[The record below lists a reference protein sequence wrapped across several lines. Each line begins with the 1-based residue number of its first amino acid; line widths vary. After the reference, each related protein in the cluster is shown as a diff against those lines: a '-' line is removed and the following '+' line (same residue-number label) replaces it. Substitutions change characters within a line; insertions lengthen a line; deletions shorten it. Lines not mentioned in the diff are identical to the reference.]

1 MRDKIEEKLSNL
13 TDLSDKYNTLDEG
26 LSVDFYKGMKI
37 YYSISP
43 KFNPEDN
50 LKFKEPIIDKSL
62 EIEVIDDSPDEE
74 EEEAEEVPPQ
84 EQVLAEGEEIKPKEK
99 PIRKISKY
107 IFRNYFRKLIKIN

>member
-1 MRDKIEEKLSNL
+1 MRDKIDEKLSNL

-26 LSVDFYKGMKI
+26 LSFDFYKGMKI
-37 YYSISP
+37 YYSINP
-43 KFNPEDN
+43 KFNAEDY
-50 LKFKEPIIDKSL
+50 LKFKEPIIQKSL

-84 EQVLAEGEEIKPKEK
+84 EVVLVEGEEIKPKEK

-107 IFRNYFRKLIKIN
+107 FFQRY